1 MTQFEDVIKKFNK
14 DRQTKEEYLKR
25 LEETYDNQTWRDVI
39 ELIEQVKSITLQDE
53 MIANILSYVEEHNRI
68 TFKQW
73 KVLRVFLKNN
83 NTDKKYKYGK

>member
-25 LEETYDNQTWRDVI
+25 LEETYDNQTWNDVI

>member
-1 MTQFEDVIKKFNK
+1 
-14 DRQTKEEYLKR
+14 
-25 LEETYDNQTWRDVI
+25 
-39 ELIEQVKSITLQDE
+39 